1 MKASRFSLGCLLKTL
16 NPGPQNLI
24 SKLKSLATLNLS
36 SLVRPIVDDELG
48 DAGGDASGEK
58 SGFHVF

>member
-1 MKASRFSLGCLLKTL
+1 MLVEDLE
-16 NPGPQNLI
+16 PGSTKSNLEV
-24 SKLKSLATLNLS
+24 KKSLATLNLS